1 MNRLR
6 VFFEKDKKMIGKL
19 VKNDFKARYSGSYLG
34 VIWGVVQPLITV
46 LIYWFVFTVGLRN
59 GERPDGSPYII
70 WMMSGIV
77 AWFFFSD
84 ALGAGTNAFLEYSY
98 LVKKLNFNVGL
109 IPLVKVGTSLIIHAI
124 FLGIVTIILN
134 FSGFAAD
141 WYYLQ
146 LAYYIFCNFMLVF
159 AVVLFTSSVTVYMR
173 DVSQLVGI
181 FIQIG
186 FWAIPIVWGPE
197 VLSGK
202 LRFIFQLNPVYYLV
216 EGYRD
221 SLYAHIPFWTKPLY
235 TLYFWAVTGALFALG
250 MYTFRKLKPY
260 FADVL

>member
-1 MNRLR
+1 
-6 VFFEKDKKMIGKL
+6 MIGKL

-34 VIWGVVQPLITV
+34 VVWGIVQPLITV

-59 GERPDGSPYII
+59 GERPDGTPYII
-70 WMMSGIV
+70 WMISGIV

-109 IPLVKVGTSLIIHAI
+109 IPLVKVGTSLIIHGI
-124 FLGIVTIILN
+124 FLGIVTVILN
-134 FSGFAAD
+134 FSGFTAD

-173 DVSQLVGI
+173 DASQLVGI
-181 FIQIG
+181 S
-186 FWAIPIVWGPE
+186 GPFR
-197 VLSGK
+197 LSGDP
-202 LRFIFQLNPVYYLV
+202 RC
-216 EGYRD
+216 
-221 SLYAHIPFWTKPLY
+221 
-235 TLYFWAVTGALFALG
+235 
-250 MYTFRKLKPY
+250 
-260 FADVL
+260 